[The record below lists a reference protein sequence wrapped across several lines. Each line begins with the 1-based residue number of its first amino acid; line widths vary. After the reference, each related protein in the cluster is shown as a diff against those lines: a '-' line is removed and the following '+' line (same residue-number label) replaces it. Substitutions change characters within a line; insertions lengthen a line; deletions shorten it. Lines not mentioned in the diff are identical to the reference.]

1 MMLQQVVTAVSY
13 IHACGVAHLDLK
25 PANILLRNGTH
36 VVLTDFELS
45 REHATGMTTAGMSVL
60 RCVHP

>member
-1 MMLQQVVTAVSY
+1 MFQQVATAVAY

-25 PANILLRNGTH
+25 PANILLRHGVH

-45 REHATGMTTAGMSVL
+45 REHATGMTTAGM
-60 RCVHP
+60 